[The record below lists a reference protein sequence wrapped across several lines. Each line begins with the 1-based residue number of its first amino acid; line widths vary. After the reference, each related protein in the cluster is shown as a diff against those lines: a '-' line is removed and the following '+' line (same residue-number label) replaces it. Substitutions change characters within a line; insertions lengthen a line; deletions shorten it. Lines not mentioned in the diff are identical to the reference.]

1 MKPTKEH
8 NVRTLLEDLDAGVFE
23 QRAAG
28 LGAEKAERMDE
39 GWSER
44 ALEWLRVYAATAQLP
59 TGELESFTIE
69 QARAW
74 IGEHAALPEGVD
86 ARAWGAVTRRAVRL
100 GYIEATGGYAPAARS
115 HGSPKR
121 LYRRGSRA

>member
-1 MKPTKEH
+1 MESIALSIER
-8 NVRTLLEDLDAGVFE
+8 V
-23 QRAAG
+23 RAAG
-28 LGAEKAERMDE
+28 LAAEKAERMGE

-100 GYIEATGGYAPAARS
+100 GYIEATGGYAPAASS
-115 HGSPKR
+115 HGSPRR

>member
-1 MKPTKEH
+1 MQDT
-8 NVRTLLEDLDAGVFE
+8 TTAAQSGFLDLQDFP
-23 QRAAG
+23 RAAA
-28 LGAEKAERMDE
+28 LAERLDE

-59 TGELESFTIE
+59 TGELEAFTIE

-74 IGEHAALPEGVD
+74 IGECAALPDGAD

-100 GYIEATGGYAPAARS
+100 GYIEATGGYAPAASS